1 HHRRRAAIHA
11 QQPHDPSR
19 RHHPHA
25 AGLYALRR
33 RQHFATTGMARSAEE
48 RQELRGHRIR
58 SRCRRRR
65 FLALDRFQH
74 RRRRVRLEHRRGHA
88 AQRQRAGRHGAVHQR
103 LRRPRLFGPLSA
115 ARQAAPL
122 RVYRLRVGCAGAA
135 GERRGEFGRCGA
147 SDQETRDRDGG
158 VDGDIRPVKRGLCP
172 LLWMAL
178 WLPLAGWTAPLT
190 IFAAAS
196 LKPALDDL
204 AAHGALGKPAP
215 RLVYAA
221 SSSLA
226 RQIEQGAPADVFI
239 SADED
244 WMDDL
249 AKHGEMAAGTRSD
262 LLGNTLVLVAPKTS
276 NVQVDLSQPQTLR
289 RALGMVGRLS
299 IALPQSVPAG
309 RYASQSL
316 HALGLW
322 DSVTGKLAM
331 SRDVRAALELVAR
344 GECPLGI
351 VYRSDAISEPRVR
364 V

>member
-1 HHRRRAAIHA
+1 
-11 QQPHDPSR
+11 
-19 RHHPHA
+19 
-25 AGLYALRR
+25 
-33 RQHFATTGMARSAEE
+33 
-48 RQELRGHRIR
+48 
-58 SRCRRRR
+58 
-65 FLALDRFQH
+65 
-74 RRRRVRLEHRRGHA
+74 
-88 AQRQRAGRHGAVHQR
+88 
-103 LRRPRLFGPLSA
+103 
-115 ARQAAPL
+115 
-122 RVYRLRVGCAGAA
+122 
-135 GERRGEFGRCGA
+135 
-147 SDQETRDRDGG
+147 
-158 VDGDIRPVKRGLCP
+158 
-172 LLWMAL
+172 MAL

-364 V
+364 VVATFPAASHQPIVYPVAIVRGHDSAASRALLRALKSSKAQVVFRRHGFDTPPR